1 MTINLPLPE
10 EVFQKIK
17 ARAEKSGE
25 FATPE
30 AYILFVLE
38 QLVADQG
45 EAAPYSAEDE
55 AKVKARLEG
64 LGYLE

>member
-1 MTINLPLPE
+1 MTVNLPE
-10 EVFQKIK
+10 ELYNKIK
-17 ARAEKSGE
+17 AQAEKSGE

-38 QLVADQG
+38 QLVADQNAG
-45 EAAPYSAEDE
+45 VAYSAEDE

>member
-1 MTINLPLPE
+1 MTINLPE
-10 EVFQKIK
+10 ELFNKIK
-17 ARAEKSGE
+17 AQAEKSGE
-25 FATPE
+25 FSTPE

-45 EAAPYSAEDE
+45 DTTPYSAEDE

>member
-1 MTINLPLPE
+1 MTVNLPE
-10 EVFQKIK
+10 ELYNKIK
-17 ARAEKSGE
+17 VQAEKSGE

-38 QLVADQG
+38 QLVADQSG
-45 EAAPYSAEDE
+45 GTAYSAEDE

>member
-1 MTINLPLPE
+1 MTINLPE
-10 EVFQKIK
+10 ELFTKIK
-17 ARAEKSGE
+17 AQAEKSGE

-30 AYILFVLE
+30 EYILFVLE
-38 QLVADQG
+38 QLVADTTG
-45 EAAPYSAEDE
+45 EATPYSAEDE

>member
-1 MTINLPLPE
+1 MTINLPEKL
-10 EVFQKIK
+10 FQQIK
-17 ARAEKSGE
+17 AQAEKSGE

-38 QLVADQG
+38 QLVADTSG
-45 EAAPYSAEDE
+45 EAAYSAEDE

>member
-1 MTINLPLPE
+1 MTINLPE
-10 EVFQKIK
+10 ELFQKIK
-17 ARAEKSGE
+17 AQAEKSGE

-45 EAAPYSAEDE
+45 DAAPYSAEDE